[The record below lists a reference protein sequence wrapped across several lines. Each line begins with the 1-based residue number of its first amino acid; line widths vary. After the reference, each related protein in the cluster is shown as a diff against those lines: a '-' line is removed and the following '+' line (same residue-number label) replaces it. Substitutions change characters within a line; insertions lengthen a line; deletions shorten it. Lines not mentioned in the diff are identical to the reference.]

1 MASHNEGL
9 FFVEIVEGFCRRAVN
24 YTHVA
29 IKVPGATRAQGHL
42 IMPIRANM
50 PSRRRYLL
58 RNERQISSEVEF
70 DIGREGLLAPTEKK
84 QEKKCRPVADAMI
97 NTMKYVLSGEVMK

>member
-29 IKVPGATRAQGHL
+29 IKVPRATRAQGHL
-42 IMPIRANM
+42 IKPIRANM
-50 PSRRRYLL
+50 PSQQRYLL
-58 RNERQISSEVEF
+58 RNQRQIGSEAEF
-70 DIGREGLLAPTEKK
+70 GTGRGRLLAAYRKETIKGM
-84 QEKKCRPVADAMI
+84 QTSGRRND
-97 NTMKYVLSGEVMK
+97 KYNEICVER